1 MPNDTIL
8 KFGYPDTLVRP
19 YEHWAVLVR
28 RQQVTAGS
36 LVVACWEEFTRLGA
50 MPAAAF
56 SELSVVTRHL
66 EAALDRAFR
75 FDKINYLMLMMVDP
89 HVHWHVIP
97 RYASERAA
105 CGVTFVDAAWPR
117 PPALDRSVTLSEEQ
131 VRCLLALLRSSWPAD
146 AA

>member
-1 MPNDTIL
+1 MSNDTIL

-19 YEHWAVLVR
+19 YDHWVVLVR

-36 LVVACWEEFTRLGA
+36 LVIACWGEFTRLGA
-50 MPAAAF
+50 VPAAAF
-56 SELSVVTRHL
+56 AELAVVTRDL
-66 EAALDRAFR
+66 EGALERAFR

-97 RYASERAA
+97 RYASERVA
-105 CGVTFVDAAWPR
+105 CDVTFVDTAWPR

-131 VRCLLALLRSSWPAD
+131 VRRLVALLRSHWPA
-146 AA
+146 AAT